1 MYFKFFVK
9 GNYLHYAKSHLI
21 SIFIM
26 IFVLV
31 RYNKN
36 VHQFSEQNVLAI
48 LKPLC

>member
-9 GNYLHYAKSHLI
+9 GNYLHCAKSHLI

-31 RYNKN
+31 RYKKMYI
-36 VHQFSEQNVLAI
+36 SLAQKMS
-48 LKPLC
+48 LQY